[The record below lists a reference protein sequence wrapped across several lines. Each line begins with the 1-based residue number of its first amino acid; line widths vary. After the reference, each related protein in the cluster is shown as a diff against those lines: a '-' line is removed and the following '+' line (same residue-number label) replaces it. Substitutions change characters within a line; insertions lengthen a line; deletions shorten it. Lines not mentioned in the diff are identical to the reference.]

1 MGNKISNA
9 AMRRGQTGTAARVY
23 HSGIARRSF
32 HGGATRSRD
41 TQTVPHPM
49 RGLGGNFA
57 RSSRPAVRA
66 AFKRLFPTAGMS
78 VVGSEQPFV
87 TGTRR
92 TREG

>member
-41 TQTVPHPM
+41 TQAAPHPM

-57 RSSRPAVRA
+57 RSSRPDVRA
-66 AFKRLFPTAGMS
+66 AFKRALGA
-78 VVGSEQPFV
+78 VA
-87 TGTRR
+87 RR
-92 TREG
+92 DAEYAEAQADAWKGR